1 MLRKR
6 MLENG
11 SSEEHYSMKV
21 SLFRRACESI
31 RIGIVADSRLGT
43 SARVQAF
50 LDKARS
56 GKAFTVASIGGSG
69 MCLQDLYMYVRR

>member
-1 MLRKR
+1 M
-6 MLENG
+6 
-11 SSEEHYSMKV
+11 
-21 SLFRRACESI
+21 
-31 RIGIVADSRLGT
+31 ADSRLGT

-69 MCLQDLYMYVRR
+69 MCLQDLYMYVQR

>member
-1 MLRKR
+1 MYAR
-6 MLENG
+6 EW
-11 SSEEHYSMKV
+11 E
-21 SLFRRACESI
+21 FRRALQHEGKPVFRTCEG
-31 RIGIVADSRLGT
+31 IGVRTVADSRLGT

-69 MCLQDLYMYVRR
+69 MCLQDLYMYVQP

>member
-1 MLRKR
+1 MTCGDSGV
-6 MLENG
+6 ET
-11 SSEEHYSMKV
+11 
-21 SLFRRACESI
+21 
-31 RIGIVADSRLGT
+31 VADSRSGT

-69 MCLQDLYMYVRR
+69 MCLQDMSLYFQH